1 MSKIKSKEDWYREVR
16 PLGFTTY
23 ASLSTTGT
31 DQSTVG
37 QETTTRAESVGLDI
51 EHTEFVRVEI
61 VLDIVGS
68 LATGQ
73 LGGVVLGLVNDQHL
87 GGSDQSDVL
96 GSNTGETHSFEG
108 ALGQTGNRA
117 WLAVV
122 NVFVD
127 GEAFAAAVETGG
139 SVAAYATCKGR
150 VATVAMLNRMTIV

>member
-1 MSKIKSKEDWYREVR
+1 MDRVSR
-16 PLGFTTY
+16 LTTY
-23 ASLSTTGT
+23 ARLGTTGT

-37 QETTTRAESVGLDI
+37 QETTTRAEGVGLDI
-51 EHTEFVRVEI
+51 EHTKLIRVEI

-73 LGGVVLGLVNDQHL
+73 LGRVVFGLVNDQHL

-96 GSNTGETHSFEG
+96 GSDTGETHSLEG

-122 NVFVD
+122 NVFID

-139 SVAAYATCKGR
+139 RVTAYATCKGR
-150 VATVAMLNRMTIV
+150 IATVAVLNKDEDD